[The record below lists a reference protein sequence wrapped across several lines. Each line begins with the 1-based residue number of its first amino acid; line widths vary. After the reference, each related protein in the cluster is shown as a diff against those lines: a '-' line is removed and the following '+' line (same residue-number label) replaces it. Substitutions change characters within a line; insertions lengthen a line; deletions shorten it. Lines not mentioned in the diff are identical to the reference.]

1 MDEWSAL
8 FTAAA
13 ITGVLVTFIGSW
25 WAVRSF
31 RARRK
36 GDERRTES
44 SSQVR

>member
-1 MDEWSAL
+1 MDEWSTL

-13 ITGVLVTFIGSW
+13 LGGVLVTFIGSW
-25 WAVRSF
+25 WAVRTF

-36 GDERRTES
+36 GDGRRAQS